1 VNLPRW
7 SASTVLLFGAALA
20 VAVALAVAQGRHQHV
35 GDDFAVFWQAG
46 RSFATGSPLYHGYPP
61 GARPFKYPPFAAF
74 LFQPLGLL
82 PLPVAATVVSLLN
95 LILWMVAGYLTWQI
109 VDRYSRDRNTT
120 RLPFLLAIAFSAQ
133 FFLDNFH
140 HVQMNGV
147 IFVLVLLGIHAYL
160 QQKDVWAAVYLVTA
174 TAIKITPI
182 FFVAWLLIRGRRR
195 AALAVPL
202 LGLGCIVV
210 ALLVRGPTTG
220 AADLVEYHRSFL
232 RTQQHAD
239 IDSYSAG
246 QNLAALVT
254 RMTRPVEYF
263 GHGSYMYLP
272 ASERTAQ
279 VAYEALW
286 VIVLLVFLG
295 RLVLLRQRHDAVS
308 AIELSMVFLT
318 SLLLSPVTFT
328 THMVSLLFVFYTF
341 LSIRLTT
348 LSPSGRVIIPLL
360 LVAIAG
366 IGLSGSDLVGR
377 TVYLDVRGY
386 SLMAWTMLLLFVTA
400 QATLD
405 KRLIFSTG
413 RNLRQAG

>member
-1 VNLPRW
+1 
-7 SASTVLLFGAALA
+7 
-20 VAVALAVAQGRHQHV
+20 VAQGRHQHV

-46 RSFATGSPLYHGYPP
+46 RDFPTGHPLYRDYPP

-74 LFQPLGLL
+74 LFVPLGLL
-82 PLPVAATVVSLLN
+82 PLPVAAMLFSLLN
-95 LILWMVAGYLTWQI
+95 LVLWVAAGYLTHQI
-109 VDRYSRDRNTT
+109 VDQYFPGRNPS
-120 RLPFLLAIAFSAQ
+120 RLPFLLAITFSAQ

-147 IFVLVLLGIHAYL
+147 IFVLVLAGIHAYL
-160 QQKDVWAAVYLVTA
+160 EQKDVRAAVYLVTA

-182 FFVAWLLIRGRRR
+182 FFVAWLLIRGGRRT
-195 AALAVPL
+195 ALAVPL

-210 ALLVRGPTTG
+210 PLLVRGPTTG

-232 RTQQHAD
+232 QAQQQAD
-239 IDSYSAG
+239 IGSYSAG

-263 GHGSYMYLP
+263 GHGPYMYLP

-279 VAYEALW
+279 VAYEVLW

-295 RLVLLRQRHDAVS
+295 RLVLLRRRHDAVS
-308 AIELSMVFLT
+308 PIELSMVFLT
-318 SLLLSPVTFT
+318 SLLLSPITFT

-348 LSPSGRVIIPLL
+348 LSRTGRVIAPLL

-400 QATLD
+400 QATFD
-405 KRLIFSTG
+405 KRLILSPAS
-413 RNLRQAG
+413 NLR